1 MVTGAFETLALSL
14 PLSMAKFL
22 AIELYD
28 AMFLLASNE
37 LTLTEV
43 LLSRNNL
50 ELEQIRLEYLRSI
63 INELRVFIEV

>member
-1 MVTGAFETLALSL
+1 LLEDLDDELLPGVFEDLALIL

-22 AIELYD
+22 AIELHD

-63 INELRVFIEV
+63 L